1 MFLQGLCSISLGIP
15 WPDGEGIKK
24 DVIEINYINVLAF
37 VQYVDSFSL
46 KNCSCWLNFLS
57 ARKGSVSMKV
67 IGEMQE
73 IFYLNKQHPCAP
85 QN

>member
-37 VQYVDSFSL
+37 VQDVDSFSL